1 MLNILHLYNYMGK
14 EKKTS
19 THQNDWKFQYNANGN
34 FQIALEKHHVVKT

>member
-14 EKKTS
+14 EKK